1 MLVNGID
8 IDSIVVG
15 GVGTNCYIVRRE
27 NSGQCVVVDPGY
39 SGRKIARHIHNEGC
53 KLEDVFLTHGHFDH
67 MMGVTFLMEEAG
79 GRLCAFEEER
89 AVLEDPGLNV
99 TAMAGS
105 AMTLQADVYFRDG
118 QVYETAGM
126 KFTVIH
132 TPGHTKGSCCYYL
145 KEEGILFSG
154 DTLFLE
160 SVGRTDLPTGNDRQ
174 IIESLKE
181 KVLALPEEVK
191 VFPGHGPATE
201 IGYERENNPY
211 AAM

>member
-1 MLVNGID
+1 
-8 IDSIVVG
+8 
-15 GVGTNCYIVRRE
+15 
-27 NSGQCVVVDPGY
+27 
-39 SGRKIARHIHNEGC
+39 
-53 KLEDVFLTHGHFDH
+53 
-67 MMGVTFLMEEAG
+67 MEEAG
-79 GRLCAFEEER
+79 GRLCAFEDEQ
-89 AVLEDPGLNV
+89 AVLEDPGMNV

-160 SVGRTDLPTGNDRQ
+160 SVGRTDLPTGNDHQ

-181 KVLALPEEVK
+181 KVLTLPDEVK

-211 AAM
+211 AMM

>member
-1 MLVNGID
+1 MIINGIQ

-27 NSGQCVVVDPGY
+27 NSDQCVVLDPGY
-39 SGRKIARHIHNEGC
+39 SGRKIARYIHNEGC
-53 KLEDVFLTHGHFDH
+53 KLEDVLLTHGHFDH

-79 GRLCAFEEER
+79 GRLCAFEDEQ
-89 AVLEDPGLNV
+89 AVLEDPGMNV

-132 TPGHTKGSCCYYL
+132 TPGHTKGSCCYYFESD
-145 KEEGILFSG
+145 KILISG
-154 DTLFLE
+154 DTLFQE
-160 SVGRTDLPTGNDRQ
+160 SVGRTDLPTGSMGTLVR
-174 IIESLKE
+174 SVRE
-181 KVLALPEEVK
+181 KLLALPEDVK
-191 VFPGHGPATE
+191 VYPGHGESTT
-201 IGYERENNPY
+201 IGHEREYNPFL
-211 AAM
+211 

>member
-1 MLVNGID
+1 
-8 IDSIVVG
+8 
-15 GVGTNCYIVRRE
+15 
-27 NSGQCVVVDPGY
+27 
-39 SGRKIARHIHNEGC
+39 
-53 KLEDVFLTHGHFDH
+53 
-67 MMGVTFLMEEAG
+67 
-79 GRLCAFEEER
+79 
-89 AVLEDPGLNV
+89 
-99 TAMAGS
+99 
-105 AMTLQADVYFRDG
+105 MTLQADVYFRDG

-174 IIESLKE
+174 IIESLKD
-181 KVLALPEEVK
+181 KVLTLPEEVK

-211 AAM
+211 AMM